1 MWKKDDDRASIP
13 ATSSSNLDENRISE
27 MLMNAIRDSSHA
39 NEPRVDGPEP
49 KVIQNEQDS
58 YPPIFQEY
66 ATASDKFTKSAK
78 EFIRCTALLSEARQA
93 YETLRTA
100 GEQIRKV
107 LDSDERQ
114 FRALMDLAQDQAK
127 VHLGS
132 TESPS
137 GRKPPESSKLEPF
150 VVNSGTKMSKFP

>member
-1 MWKKDDDRASIP
+1 
-13 ATSSSNLDENRISE
+13 
-27 MLMNAIRDSSHA
+27 
-39 NEPRVDGPEP
+39 
-49 KVIQNEQDS
+49 
-58 YPPIFQEY
+58 
-66 ATASDKFTKSAK
+66 
-78 EFIRCTALLSEARQA
+78 
-93 YETLRTA
+93 LRTA